1 MKVPRYNGTDFN
13 NWRINMEMFL
23 EAAKVWDIV
32 SGEIP
37 EPIITAD
44 GTILIGR
51 SLCNQRKLDL

>member
-1 MKVPRYNGTDFN
+1 
-13 NWRINMEMFL
+13 MEMFL
-23 EAAKVWDIV
+23 EAAEVWDLV

-51 SLCNQRKLDL
+51 SLNLEGTEADIRDWRKRNFYACTIL